1 MRGAIWAK
9 DPNTPP
15 QAAIGPAGQ
24 YAAFLWAAQQGHSE
38 MQRFLVVAEHY
49 RLQQVATSD
58 ALCSSIHKQCAA
70 LQGVWGTEFP
80 HIKN

>member
-1 MRGAIWAK
+1 
-9 DPNTPP
+9 
-15 QAAIGPAGQ
+15 
-24 YAAFLWAAQQGHSE
+24 